1 MQPEFI
7 KPIFALHLPHLWNI
21 SLVIQLICV
30 SYFYRD
36 TSKINFVFTLRIFF
50 RKLLFSIFFSLAFFN
65 KYLILFDDVHLSVLY
80 TVQVPD
86 NVYKELYIPV
96 YGNESKFDSCAM
108 YIDPSNRSAG
118 TTECQVSI
126 NLSIYQSLSLYLSIY
141 LSI

>member
-1 MQPEFI
+1 M
-7 KPIFALHLPHLWNI
+7 
-21 SLVIQLICV
+21 
-30 SYFYRD
+30 
-36 TSKINFVFTLRIFF
+36 FTLRIFF

-65 KYLILFDDVHLSVLY
+65 KYLILFDDVYLSVLY

-126 NLSIYQSLSLYLSIY
+126 NLSIYQSLSLSIY
-141 LSI
+141 LSRMDMSLSLRIRMNGRLQQSGN